1 MRAWEAVESMA
12 EKELAGLE
20 DGEGEAAAVTAAAA
34 AAAVEKVEG
43 EETEPPPTPATL
55 LLRAPRGGRG
65 ALDGIGMGTLAV
77 LPLLIEDTDMPSPP
91 PAPPAVALGREGGTR
106 EVGGGG
112 V

>member
-1 MRAWEAVESMA
+1 MA

-20 DGEGEAAAVTAAAA
+20 GGEGEAAAETAAAA
-34 AAAVEKVEG
+34 AAALEKVEG

-65 ALDGIGMGTLAV
+65 ALDGMGMGTLAV
-77 LPLLIEDTDMPSPP
+77 LPLLIEDTDMTSPP
-91 PAPPAVALGREGGTR
+91 PAPVAALGRDGGAR

-112 V
+112 M